1 MKYEFRPYAKMQP
14 IEVTLTGK
22 VYEKGEHP
30 LYTEYKIIEV
40 MDEEGEIHY
49 AFEDELKSDEVEK
62 QENSYSELSKYL
74 QELADKDELKSLTSI
89 QIRAM
94 IRQFKNK

>member
-1 MKYEFRPYAKMQP
+1 MKYQFRPYAKMQP
-14 IEVTLTGK
+14 VEVTLTGK

-30 LYTEYKIIEV
+30 TYTEYKIIEV
-40 MDEEGEIHY
+40 IDKEGELHY
-49 AFEDELKSDEVEK
+49 AFEDELTLDEVEK
-62 QENSYSELSKYL
+62 QETSYNELSNYL
-74 QELADKDELKSLTSI
+74 QELADKDELKSLTSN